1 MKTQSVYLLYF
12 TQNAWDD
19 IQVVWNLFSNTVCK
33 FDIKNDQSSI
43 RRLCETSFR
52 FHNGNGEVVI
62 YSYRDMIVLCLFS
75 ETSDTGPLEERLQ
88 ESKITPI
95 AKSSLSIGKIIK
107 IEDTVDNIV
116 LEGGELRLHAG
127 ETNRYTYST
136 SLKKDLRE
144 FITTT
149 FIRLDIALHRLSK
162 FSILFKRQINQIS
175 DERESINKSVG
186 RSLHKGLTK
195 EMPNKDRI
203 MNQEAEINDLSKFF
217 EKLVNHGITL
227 KSSEETLTRE
237 LREVEGFIAN
247 REFKPGRDTIR
258 QKIKPYLELR
268 EAIDREYRLVENAIQ
283 NIKAAIQ
290 VVQTKVGLIRSSE
303 TIALQKDMKRL
314 QEEGISL
321 QSAASFIEFV
331 IVFYYGLGVWKI
343 LADDVFH
350 HIPASIVFIII
361 SSFALSVTALTHFIS
376 KSRMQNW
383 KMSKGLIISAVAVIS
398 IWILAELLTWL
409 ARTLFT

>member
-1 MKTQSVYLLYF
+1 MKTAKQWKYHSPSKKLIS
-12 TQNAWDD
+12 T
-19 IQVVWNLFSNTVCK
+19 ISNQ
-33 FDIKNDQSSI
+33 FQ
-43 RRLCETSFR
+43 
-52 FHNGNGEVVI
+52 
-62 YSYRDMIVLCLFS
+62 
-75 ETSDTGPLEERLQ
+75 
-88 ESKITPI
+88 
-95 AKSSLSIGKIIK
+95 
-107 IEDTVDNIV
+107 
-116 LEGGELRLHAG
+116 
-127 ETNRYTYST
+127 
-136 SLKKDLRE
+136 
-144 FITTT
+144 
-149 FIRLDIALHRLSK
+149 LSK
-162 FSILFKRQINQIS
+162 TLARLLIN
-175 DERESINKSVG
+175 R
-186 RSLHKGLTK
+186 GLTDPDK
-195 EMPNKDRI
+195 IDAFLKPTLSQLFNPFHFR
-203 MNQEAEINDLSKFF
+203 DLPKA
-217 EKLVNHGITL
+217 IT
-227 KSSEETLTRE
+227 R
-237 LREVEGFIAN
+237 
-247 REFKPGRDTIR
+247 
-258 QKIKPYLELR
+258 LR

-361 SSFALSVTALTHFIS
+361 LSFALSVTALTHFIS

>member
-43 RRLCETSFR
+43 RRLCETPFR
-52 FHNGNGEVVI
+52 FHNGNGEVAI

-162 FSILFKRQINQIS
+162 F
-175 DERESINKSVG
+175 
-186 RSLHKGLTK
+186 
-195 EMPNKDRI
+195 
-203 MNQEAEINDLSKFF
+203 
-217 EKLVNHGITL
+217 
-227 KSSEETLTRE
+227 
-237 LREVEGFIAN
+237 LRE
-247 REFKPGRDTIR
+247 
-258 QKIKPYLELR
+258 
-268 EAIDREYRLVENAIQ
+268 
-283 NIKAAIQ
+283 
-290 VVQTKVGLIRSSE
+290 
-303 TIALQKDMKRL
+303 
-314 QEEGISL
+314 
-321 QSAASFIEFV
+321 
-331 IVFYYGLGVWKI
+331 W
-343 LADDVFH
+343 
-350 HIPASIVFIII
+350 
-361 SSFALSVTALTHFIS
+361 HFGDS
-376 KSRMQNW
+376 PPFPS
-383 KMSKGLIISAVAVIS
+383 
-398 IWILAELLTWL
+398 
-409 ARTLFT
+409 